1 MGLLLRRSGVSN
13 FWWYLAGPGA
23 LSWLGFALSGIHP
36 ALGLLPIIPTMP
48 HARVPEKAPHWE
60 VSRRLDTLDRFEA
73 FWKRPAEGILGL
85 FGFLNAGIALGATS
99 SSTWFI
105 LIALLAGKPLGICL
119 TGFSCTSVLRLQLP
133 DGIRFRELFVIGCAA
148 GIGFTVALFV
158 ASVAF
163 PEGAVQDAA
172 KMGALASFSAAGTT
186 LLAAKVLRVGIAGAG
201 GKAN

>member
-13 FWWYLAGPGA
+13 FWWYLTGPGA
-23 LSWLGFALSGIHP
+23 LSWMGFVLSGIHP

-48 HARVPEKAPHWE
+48 HAPIPEKAPHWE

-73 FWKRPAEGILGL
+73 FWKRPVEGILGL
-85 FGFLNAGIALGATS
+85 FGFLNAGVALGAAS
-99 SSTWFI
+99 SPTWFI

-119 TGFSCTSVLRLQLP
+119 TSLSCTRILGLRLP

-148 GIGFTVALFV
+148 GIGFTVALFI

-172 KMGALASFSAAGTT
+172 KMGALASFSASGIT
-186 LLAAKVLRVGIAGAG
+186 LLAAKVLRVGIPGAG